1 MLRRLLWLV
10 AIWAISVAV
19 VGVAALSMRLLMNMA
34 GLVAPSH
41 VNNPPA
47 APPRHAGEAGHPRL
61 FLA

>member
-1 MLRRLLWLV
+1 MLRRLAWLV

-41 VNNPPA
+41 AHAPPPT
-47 APPRHAGEAGHPRL
+47 PPRHADEGRHPRL
-61 FLA
+61 FPA